1 MAKTVEELQT
11 ELADAIVARDG
22 GITNDNA
29 KVLLELGKNPQIK
42 MIKKNVMVVGDK
54 GNIIENVE
62 IEVPLEGHV
71 ESVSIGATINLGG
84 YSNTKLEVTASS
96 GDYARY
102 IFEQEIEPTIELV
115 KSVIKKVN
123 AKG

>member
-1 MAKTVEELQT
+1 MKTVEELQK

-29 KVLLELGKNPQIK
+29 KVLLELGKTPTV
-42 MIKKNVMVVGDK
+42 KKEVVVMKDGAPTGEVVEVD
-54 GNIIENVE
+54 
-62 IEVPLEGHV
+62 VPLTGNV
-71 ESVSIGATINLGG
+71 ESVSIAATINLGS
-84 YSNTKLEVTASS
+84 YSNTKLEVSASNAA
-96 GDYARY
+96 YARY

-115 KSVIKKVN
+115 KSVIKRVN